1 MRKLSKIL
9 AIIALIS
16 MLALGFANISKA
28 DTEVDYTG
36 YAEVPDE
43 IDVTSTLTQ
52 TPAPTTTTTPAT
64 QTTPETPKPAENTN
78 PAKKATTPAP
88 QAGSFETP
96 VIIAAAS
103 IVLVIAGIGYIKY
116 KKYNF

>member
-9 AIIALIS
+9 AIIAIIS

-28 DTEVDYTG
+28 ATEADYTG
-36 YAEVPDE
+36 YEEVPDE
-43 IDVTSTLTQ
+43 IDVTPTP
-52 TPAPTTTTTPAT
+52 TPAPTTTATPAT

-78 PAKKATTPAP
+78 PAKKATTAAP

-96 VIIAAAS
+96 VIIGAAS
-103 IVLVIAGIGYIKY
+103 IVLVIAGIGYVKY